1 MISSATQA
9 PIRFDGAS
17 VLQQTP
23 FCLNRRHR
31 AAGCTQCVTDCPV
44 DAIALVDGAPA
55 LDAETCI
62 RCGLCLQT
70 CPTSVFSQPNPA
82 EVQLLAVVAQ
92 QSAPAILLVCP
103 AHSTPSQSTAPVD
116 LIVQHRRCLA
126 ALSID
131 QVLALSQAGARTVW
145 LDDQPCISCP
155 LGVTQARLHKT
166 ITSANTLLQAFG
178 RPAMLTLCSTHAAQL
193 SPEPE
198 PRPLIDAG
206 NPPVT
211 RRKLFAALGQVLRGS
226 SAPVTATRD
235 DEPSLNITRLRQQVP
250 PQRTA
255 LQQQL
260 QQCAPSATASLDVAT
275 LPFADIQ
282 LDPGSCSACGLCARF
297 CPTGALHF
305 TAEAAQFCVTFQ
317 PAICIACPLCTAACP
332 EDAILMGDSLS
343 TAALVATE
351 WQPLVAGRLTQ
362 CQQCGVP
369 TAHRPD
375 DQAAVRCYACRQ
387 GAGVVQPLR
396 DGAGLMADLLTK
408 LPLMAR

>member
-1 MISSATQA
+1 MTSSATQA
-9 PIRFDGAS
+9 PITFDGAS
-17 VLQQTP
+17 VLQQTTL
-23 FCLNRRHR
+23 CLNRRHH
-31 AAGCTQCVTDCPV
+31 AAGCTRCVIDCLV
-44 DAIALVDGAPA
+44 DAITLVDGAPA

-62 RCGLCLQT
+62 RCGLCLHT

-82 EVQLLAVVAQ
+82 ETQLLAVVAHQ
-92 QSAPAILLVCP
+92 PAPAILLVCP
-103 AHSTPSQSTAPVD
+103 VHSTPSQSTAPVD

-145 LDDQPCISCP
+145 LDDQPCTSCP
-155 LGVTQARLHKT
+155 LGVAQAKLYET

-178 RPAMLTLCSTHAAQL
+178 RPATLTLCSTHAAQL
-193 SPEPE
+193 SPEPKR
-198 PRPLIDAG
+198 RPLLDPG
-206 NPPVT
+206 NLPVT
-211 RRKLFAALGQVLRGS
+211 RRKLFAALGQALRGS
-226 SAPVTATRD
+226 SAPVKATRD
-235 DEPSLNITRLRQQVP
+235 DEPSLNLARLHQQVP
-250 PQRTA
+250 PQRMA

-260 QQCAPSATASLDVAT
+260 QQWEPPATASLDVT
-275 LPFADIQ
+275 PLPFADVQI
-282 LDPGSCSACGLCARF
+282 DPRSCSACGLCARF

-305 TAEAAQFCVTFQ
+305 TAAAAQFSVTFQ
-317 PAICIACPLCTAACP
+317 PAICMDCPLCTVACP
-332 EDAILMGDSLS
+332 EDAILMGDTLS

-408 LPLMAR
+408 LPPMAR

>member
-17 VLQQTP
+17 VLQQTTL
-23 FCLNRRHR
+23 CLNRRHR
-31 AAGCTQCVTDCPV
+31 AVGCTQCVTACPV
-44 DAIALVDGAPA
+44 EAIALVDGAPT

-82 EVQLLAVVAQ
+82 EAQLLAVVAQ

-103 AHSTPSQSTAPVD
+103 FHSTPSQSTAPVD

-131 QVLALSQAGARTVW
+131 QLLALSQAGVRTVW
-145 LDDQPCISCP
+145 LDDHPCTSCP
-155 LGVTQARLHKT
+155 LSVTQARLHKT

-178 RPAMLTLCSTHAAQL
+178 RPATLFLCSTHTAQL
-193 SPEPE
+193 NPEPE
-198 PRPLIDAG
+198 HRPLIDAA

-211 RRKLFAALGQVLRGS
+211 RRKLFAALGRALHGA
-226 SAPVTATRD
+226 SAPAKATRD
-235 DEPSLNITRLRQQVP
+235 DEPALNTTRLRQQVP

-260 QQCAPSATASLDVAT
+260 QQWEPPATASLDVAT
-275 LPFADIQ
+275 LPFADVQI
-282 LDPGSCSACGLCARF
+282 DPDSCSACGLCARF

-305 TAEAAQFCVTFQ
+305 TAAAAQFSITFQ
-317 PAICIACPLCTAACP
+317 PAICIDCPLCTVACP

-343 TAALVATE
+343 TADLVTTE

-408 LPLMAR
+408 LPPMAR